1 MPGRIAGRGT
11 GQVRARGATD
21 AAVLRQAY
29 VKRGKTDAIG
39 AEAICEAVTRPG
51 MRFVPVK
58 TKDRQAMLLA
68 HRTRDF
74 LVRQM
79 IQVTNAI
86 RAVAGLTRPPGATV
100 PAPLAEFG
108 RVAPKGIHNAE
119 RLLALAGEVA
129 LPEPARPLILLLAEQ
144 FRDTHKRIAEI
155 TVQIKT
161 QAQTDAVARRLQT
174 IPGIGGDHRERDC
187 RQRARCVELQSGA

>member
-1 MPGRIAGRGT
+1 MPGRIVGRGT

-58 TKDRQAMLLA
+58 TEDRQAMLLA

-86 RAVAGLTRPPGATV
+86 RAVAGLTRPHRGHGPRSA
-100 PAPLAEFG
+100 G
-108 RVAPKGIHNAE
+108 RVWHRG
-119 RLLALAGEVA
+119 
-129 LPEPARPLILLLAEQ
+129 PEG
-144 FRDTHKRIAEI
+144 HS
-155 TVQIKT
+155 
-161 QAQTDAVARRLQT
+161 
-174 IPGIGGDHRERDC
+174 
-187 RQRARCVELQSGA
+187 QR